1 MAPQS
6 PHFAPRAKRVIYL
19 FMAGGPSQL
28 ELLDHKPELAKW
40 GGKLPPAEL
49 LKGYRAAFISPSAT
63 LLGPKFTFARHGDS
77 GAEVSELLPHL
88 AGVVDDIA
96 IVKSMHTDA
105 FNHAPGQI
113 FMNTGSQQF
122 GRPSMGAWATY
133 GLGSE
138 SQDLPAYV
146 VFSTGTKGTSGG
158 SSNWGCGFL
167 PSVYQGVP
175 FRNTG
180 DPVLY
185 LSNPPGFDVA
195 TQRDSLDA
203 IRRLNQARLRRRRRP
218 GDRHADQLV
227 RDGVPDADQRP
238 RADGHL
244 PRVEGDAGP
253 RTAPSRA
260 RPRSPAVACWPAG
273 WSSAASASCRS
284 STRRGT
290 TTAAW
295 SRA

>member
-1 MAPQS
+1 
-6 PHFAPRAKRVIYL
+6 
-19 FMAGGPSQL
+19 
-28 ELLDHKPELAKW
+28 
-40 GGKLPPAEL
+40 
-49 LKGYRAAFISPSAT
+49 
-63 LLGPKFTFARHGDS
+63 
-77 GAEVSELLPHL
+77 
-88 AGVVDDIA
+88 
-96 IVKSMHTDA
+96 
-105 FNHAPGQI
+105 
-113 FMNTGSQQF
+113 MNTGSQQF

-185 LSNPPGFDVA
+185 LSNPPGFDGA
-195 TQRDSLDA
+195 DSARLA
-203 IRRLNQARLRRRRRP
+203 RRHRPIERERLRRRRRP
-218 GDRHADQLV
+218 RDRHADQLV
-227 RDGVPDADQRP
+227 RDGVPHADERP
-238 RADGHL
+238 GADGHL
-244 PRVEGDAGP
+244 AGIEGDPGTVRRRAGQD
-253 RTAPSRA
+253 R
-260 RPRSPAVACWPAG
+260 RSPAVACWPGG

-290 TTAAW
+290 TTAAS
-295 SRA
+295 SRASKAECLKTDQACAALVKDLKRRGLLDDTLVIWGGEFGRTPDGPGRQRRPRPSPQLLHDVAGRRRRSSRA